1 MEKDNKKFKKLFK
14 RYEKVYNGM
23 QNGIKNA
30 HNQINKYTGEFKFVS
45 THNLPFPYILSRS
58 QKISKRL
65 TTKYQRKD

>member
-1 MEKDNKKFKKLFK
+1 LEKDNKKFKKLFK

-45 THNLPFPYILSRS
+45 SILSF
-58 QKISKRL
+58 L
-65 TTKYQRKD
+65 